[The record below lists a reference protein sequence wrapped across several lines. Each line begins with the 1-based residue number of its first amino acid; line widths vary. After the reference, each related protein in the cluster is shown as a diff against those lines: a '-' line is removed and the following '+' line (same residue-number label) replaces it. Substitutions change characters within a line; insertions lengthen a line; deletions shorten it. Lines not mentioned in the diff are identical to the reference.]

1 MWALCIGSYPNLWL
15 SFLPLISTPKK
26 GNQESFQCSV
36 LLWNESIPFQKEHG
50 CLSAFTPAR
59 KTQDVGANG
68 CMSGKDS
75 QRVQP
80 LPSLRLYLSG
90 PPYSVH
96 QEMGENDMQGF
107 IFSLI
112 TCFSTSQ
119 SWRFFCEMKF
129 GEKTGCTTVLVWLS
143 LQSSGGACGPVTPQE
158 ETELGSVSTAGS
170 QEGAGPCSHISE
182 LQATFQLPSA
192 SQKDVHLSKEH
203 QDRANNTQNRG
214 WGI

>member
-1 MWALCIGSYPNLWL
+1 MRVSPFRRSMAVCLLLHLQGKPRMWVLMAVC
-15 SFLPLISTPKK
+15 
-26 GNQESFQCSV
+26 QER
-36 LLWNESIPFQKEHG
+36 
-50 CLSAFTPAR
+50 T
-59 KTQDVGANG
+59 ANG
-68 CMSGKDS
+68 FSLC
-75 QRVQP
+75 P
-80 LPSLRLYLSG
+80 LWGFMSG

-129 GEKTGCTTVLVWLS
+129 GEKTGCTAVLGWLS
-143 LQSSGGACGPVTPQE
+143 LQSSGGACGPVTPQK

-203 QDRANNTQNRG
+203 QDRANNTQNSG